1 MCSKAISHPGPGH
14 RQLWLGPPWQH
25 SCHRDAF
32 GHAAA
37 NLAGERECI
46 KMLLQPGLLS
56 RMLKDII
63 TKNKHCQKALNA
75 SPGGASMQGSDHI
88 GRLVGQII
96 SLRGVWLSESCPLPG
111 ERFDSPRNVSD
122 PNPQSFH
129 CAFVGRQADS
139 KSGSKLGQHMSSK
152 HVPKSDAN

>member
-1 MCSKAISHPGPGH
+1 MCSKAISHPSPGH

-56 RMLKDII
+56 RRLKDII
-63 TKNKHCQKALNA
+63 TKNKHCQEALNA
-75 SPGGASMQGSDHI
+75 SPGGQACRAPPILGDLLNRS
-88 GRLVGQII
+88 
-96 SLRGVWLSESCPLPG
+96 
-111 ERFDSPRNVSD
+111 
-122 PNPQSFH
+122 
-129 CAFVGRQADS
+129 AGRQPQTWDCLGLHVQFEKIVWPTALQHAS
-139 KSGSKLGQHMSSK
+139 QTLVECKIPCSVVCSSAAHSYNKFGSSAVGSQMY
-152 HVPKSDAN
+152 